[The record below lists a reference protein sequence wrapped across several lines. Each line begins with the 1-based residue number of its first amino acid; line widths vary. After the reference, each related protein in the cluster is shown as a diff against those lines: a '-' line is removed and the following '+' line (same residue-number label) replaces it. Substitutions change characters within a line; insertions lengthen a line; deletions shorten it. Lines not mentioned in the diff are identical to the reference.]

1 VQANDDYVLK
11 VLEEIGLV
19 SRKQIAQ
26 ARAKLN
32 GAPAWSTSWSAMG
45 SFPPTTF
52 PAPSPAQAQM
62 HWIDLSAVVI
72 PPEIIAQISAAD
84 ARRFKVIP
92 VTFGESGLV
101 LAISDPLDVDTI
113 DSLNFPSSTRPR
125 AGLHLA

>member
-1 VQANDDYVLK
+1 LQANDDYVLK

-32 GAPAWSTSWSAMG
+32 GAPSVVDVLVRDGVVSADDI
-45 SFPPTTF
+45 SRSL
-52 PAPSPAQAQM
+52 AAQAQM

-72 PPEIIAQISAAD
+72 PPEIISQISAPH

-92 VTFGESGLV
+92 VTFG
-101 LAISDPLDVDTI
+101 
-113 DSLNFPSSTRPR
+113 
-125 AGLHLA
+125 

>member
-1 VQANDDYVLK
+1 VHANDDYVLK

-32 GAPAWSTSWSAMG
+32 GAPGVVDVLVRDGIVSADDI
-45 SFPPTTF
+45 SRSL
-52 PAPSPAQAQM
+52 AAQAQM
-62 HWIDLSAVVI
+62 QWIDLSAVVI

-92 VTFGESGLV
+92 VTFG
-101 LAISDPLDVDTI
+101 
-113 DSLNFPSSTRPR
+113 
-125 AGLHLA
+125 